1 MFGSQLSTLLQHRTC
16 ACSKWG
22 QNRVSQHTHRE
33 QLLCLT
39 LPVRKNPDIVCQ
51 AVSGLLGGSV
61 QLSASSVEA
70 LLVLANSAGVCLS
83 PYHIN
88 FDSQFTRTLLTCMYG
103 VLQFDALE
111 TLASTTCA
119 LERTI

>member
-1 MFGSQLSTLLQHRTC
+1 MLIGDASSPGLFSSLGLDHLTFS
-16 ACSKWG
+16 SKWG

-33 QLLCLT
+33 QLLCLN

-70 LLVLANSAGVCLS
+70 LLVLANSAG
-83 PYHIN
+83 
-88 FDSQFTRTLLTCMYG
+88 
-103 VLQFDALE
+103 FDALE